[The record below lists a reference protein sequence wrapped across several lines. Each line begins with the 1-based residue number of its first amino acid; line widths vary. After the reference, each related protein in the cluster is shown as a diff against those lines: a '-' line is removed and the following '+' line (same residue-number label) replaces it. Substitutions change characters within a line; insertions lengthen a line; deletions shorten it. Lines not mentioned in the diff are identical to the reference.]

1 MFRISLLA
9 IVAITAA
16 GCGGDSSTASKATP
30 TATATAAATAKTKPS
45 APATVVIKNFDYAP
59 ATLKVKAGTRVTWR
73 NDDATNHT
81 VTFSGGGAPREI
93 GNLGERA
100 RATRTFTRVG
110 TFAYICG
117 FHPNMHGRV
126 VVSG

>member
-1 MFRISLLA
+1 MRRLLPLALIAMA
-9 IVAITAA
+9 IA
-16 GCGGDSSTASKATP
+16 GCGSNEPSSKP
-30 TATATAAATAKTKPS
+30 KPTAAATATAMTTSKPS
-45 APATVVIKNFDYAP
+45 APAAVEVKNFDYAP

-81 VTFSGGGAPREI
+81 VTFSGGGAPRDI
-93 GNLGERA
+93 DNLAERA
-100 RATRTFTRVG
+100 RATRTFTRAG
-110 TFAYICG
+110 TFAYVCG